1 MPNGVFLCIQ
11 IMAHKVECIFPMVV
25 DSMLPNAEFGQND
38 HREDPPHFTFCAS
51 VFFLPCA
58 LLGTRFMRIESGPF
72 RFGSL
77 KFPKLGTDDL
87 DISKI

>member
-1 MPNGVFLCIQ
+1 MINLLF
-11 IMAHKVECIFPMVV
+11 KVQVKVHQKGLFDKI
-25 DSMLPNAEFGQND
+25 
-38 HREDPPHFTFCAS
+38 TFCAS

-77 KFPKLGTDDL
+77 KFPKLGADDL

>member
-1 MPNGVFLCIQ
+1 
-11 IMAHKVECIFPMVV
+11 MVTV
-25 DSMLPNAEFGQND
+25 SMLLHSEFGPSGHQKD
-38 HREDPPHFTFCAS
+38 APLCTFCAS

-77 KFPKLGTDDL
+77 KFPKLETDGFGHFKNIGQL
-87 DISKI
+87 SKSYFEHDDVT